1 MMTPTM
7 IKDYENAHGAKAACD
22 LLELIGP
29 DGFDGDYS
37 TTLICLEQIEM
48 DEKNITQKRKQQQ
61 YAESTTWKAVWA
73 YNVGASMGRIAKC
86 REMLEQ
92 LEMGYQDRVKMG
104 LHYV

>member
-1 MMTPTM
+1 MTPTE
-7 IKDYENAHGAKAACD
+7 IRDYEKAHGAEAACD
-22 LLELIGP
+22 LLVLGGP
-29 DGFDGDYS
+29 DWFDGDYS

-61 YAESTTWKAVWA
+61 YAESTRWKAVWA
-73 YNVGASMGRIAKC
+73 YQIGESMGRIAKC